1 MTNNCLL
8 EAFDHGFEALLRPQG
23 NSSNIKGKVIGDRK
37 HAALLLVNKSLQKT
51 LRAQLVRTNS
61 PVALVIALL
70 ALDLWQHIAV
80 VFQSHTNG
88 YLDASASKLV
98 ADLAGSRSGMLVPL
112 GQDQGIAVVYGRGLV
127 GEGIREVLLLHGT
140 FVDASPFVEGKVLN
154 TCFPTC
160 FYHPKPPLFRMGCTS
175 GRLFAGKSF
184 GKLRCRR
191 FLWLWGFREFCSI
204 IFQTSPCRPCP
215 RSTPLRF
222 TASIGPSCC
231 AKRGISAPC
240 CAVYFT
246 AIFPS
251 YKTAS

>member
-1 MTNNCLL
+1 
-8 EAFDHGFEALLRPQG
+8 
-23 NSSNIKGKVIGDRK
+23 
-37 HAALLLVNKSLQKT
+37 
-51 LRAQLVRTNS
+51 
-61 PVALVIALL
+61 
-70 ALDLWQHIAV
+70 
-80 VFQSHTNG
+80 
-88 YLDASASKLV
+88 
-98 ADLAGSRSGMLVPL
+98 
-112 GQDQGIAVVYGRGLV
+112 
-127 GEGIREVLLLHGT
+127 VLLLHGT